1 MPHRRHQLKQA
12 RRPASIRSYSMPAC
26 TRANVETNERRR
38 FTTERRR
45 AGSDAERGRGREGG
59 EGSLRCAELQRIA
72 DRCARV
78 RISSGPD
85 PRRRRLDR
93 NDRLTT
99 SCVST
104 GLHGSLHGPAWT
116 GTPHANRSVPRSA
129 GRNSSCS
136 GCAVRILSAW
146 RSHAQLSSGLLCG
159 LRQRL
164 ENGNAISYSLPR
176 APQQQRETSGGN

>member
-1 MPHRRHQLKQA
+1 MHACQRRDERTTTIYDGEATGRK
-12 RRPASIRSYSMPAC
+12 
-26 TRANVETNERRR
+26 RRR
-38 FTTERRR
+38 ER
-45 AGSDAERGRGREGG
+45 EREGEG
-59 EGSLRCAELQRIA
+59 EREGSLRCAELQRLA